1 MPRSKKSSGG
11 GREGRQR
18 ARVFWSGRSQAVR
31 LPKAF
36 RFSTREV
43 AIRQEGRSVVLEPIE
58 IERDEKGWPEAWWRL
73 AGSAPEFDVGD
84 RQAVHERGD
93 IFADGDD

>member
-1 MPRSKKSSGG
+1 MSRSKRTSP
-11 GREGRQR
+11 GRVAGQQR

-36 RFSTREV
+36 RFSTKEV
-43 AIRQEGRSVVLEPIE
+43 TIRQEGSSVVLEPVE
-58 IERDEKGWPEAWWRL
+58 IERDEKGWPQAWWCL

-84 RQAVHERGD
+84 REASHERGD
-93 IFADGDD
+93 VLAGNAE

>member
-1 MPRSKKSSGG
+1 MARSRKTPGD
-11 GREGRQR
+11 RHEGRAR

-36 RFSTREV
+36 RFSTKEV
-43 AIRQEGRSVVLEPIE
+43 AIRHEGDSVVLEPIE

-73 AGSAPEFDVGD
+73 AGSAPEFDIGD
-84 RQAVHERGD
+84 RRAGHERGD
-93 IFADGDD
+93 VLTVRDD

>member
-1 MPRSKKSSGG
+1 MARSAKTSRGKPK
-11 GREGRQR
+11 GRQR

-36 RFSTREV
+36 RFSTKEV
-43 AIRQEGRSVVLEPIE
+43 AIRQEGHSVVLEPIQ
-58 IERDEKGWPEAWWRL
+58 IERDEKGWPEAWWSL

-84 RQAVHERGD
+84 RQVSHERED
-93 IFADGDD
+93 ALRR

>member
-1 MPRSKKSSGG
+1 MARSRRSKPSRPAGP
-11 GREGRQR
+11 QR

-36 RFSTREV
+36 RFSTAEV
-43 AIRQEGRSVVLEPIE
+43 TIRQEGRSVVLEPIE

-73 AGSAPEFDVGD
+73 GGSAPEFDVGD
-84 RQAVHERGD
+84 RRAAHERGD
-93 IFADGDD
+93 VLVRDE

>member
-1 MPRSKKSSGG
+1 MGRSRKAGG
-11 GREGRQR
+11 DRHEGRTC

-36 RFSTREV
+36 RFSTKEV
-43 AIRQEGRSVVLEPIE
+43 TIRQEGHSVVLEPID

-73 AGSAPEFDVGD
+73 AGAAPEFDVGD
-84 RQAVHERGD
+84 RRAMHERSD
-93 IFADGDD
+93 VFTDGDD

>member
-1 MPRSKKSSGG
+1 MAPSRKAPGD
-11 GREGRQR
+11 RHEGRAR

-36 RFSTREV
+36 RFSTKEV
-43 AIRQEGRSVVLEPIE
+43 TIRQEGHSVVLEPLG
-58 IERDEKGWPEAWWRL
+58 IERDEKGWPESWWRL

-84 RQAVHERGD
+84 RRAVHERGD
-93 IFADGDD
+93 VFGDVDD